1 MIREAAMELNHAGAL
16 QANLQIDAMTFL
28 LAFNNSVMSQMI
40 TVLQNAAHDLK
51 IMDTGE
57 IHTVNAQCFE

>member
-1 MIREAAMELNHAGAL
+1 MIQEAATELNHASAL
-16 QANLQIDAMTFL
+16 QANLQIDTMTFL

-51 IMDTGE
+51 FMDTGE
-57 IHTVNAQCFE
+57 IHAVNAQCFE